1 MRTTA
6 SASPLRALLAPTPRP
21 RRSATSR
28 GSREAQLPTEMGGCN
43 IDTAFSR
50 ADSDFSM
57 SLLKNWR
64 TLVAHNP
71 DFALDEGGASK
82 YPAIAAAI
90 ATYESAL
97 SDWKEVCEK
106 RTARDKTKYYR
117 SWLRFRNSF
126 VFTTRPPRDA
136 APSCRSC
143 PSRPQG
149 RRHIVMCQCVPG
161 AQGVD
166 GCRSPSDHCTAV
178 LARTAALRHGGE
190 ACLDFKDSASPLLEA
205 CGKVQADH
213 TEHPRQ
219 LAWPHS

>member
-1 MRTTA
+1 
-6 SASPLRALLAPTPRP
+6 
-21 RRSATSR
+21 
-28 GSREAQLPTEMGGCN
+28 MGGCN

-106 RTARDKTKYYR
+106 RAARDKSKYYTVR
-117 SWLRFRNSF
+117 GGYLTGSARGCG
-126 VFTTRPPRDA
+126 A
-136 APSCRSC
+136 A
-143 PSRPQG
+143 
-149 RRHIVMCQCVPG
+149 
-161 AQGVD
+161 
-166 GCRSPSDHCTAV
+166 
-178 LARTAALRHGGE
+178 
-190 ACLDFKDSASPLLEA
+190 
-205 CGKVQADH
+205 
-213 TEHPRQ
+213 
-219 LAWPHS
+219 